1 MQEKQAMIKDLEKQM
16 KEAAKMLEFE
26 YAAMLRDKI
35 NALKGEN

>member
-1 MQEKQAMIKDLEKQM
+1 MIKKLEDDM

-35 NALKGEN
+35 IELRGKGEGN